1 MRHVVFLIDVLRHS
15 KTWKKAKDDISLG
28 GVAGGANEIV
38 LPFVRIAFVACDVS
52 TFFIY

>member
-1 MRHVVFLIDVLRHS
+1 MRHVVFLIDVLHHS

-52 TFFIY
+52 TFFKY